1 MARVQ
6 GQVFKLYDSR
16 FGGGS
21 FRLENDQTY
30 YNTRDPLPSFVVP
43 GAQVEFEA
51 GELKGKGRAASNITQ
66 LARTAPQTTAQT
78 VGGGTG
84 VSRDEHIR
92 YQSARKDALQMVQL
106 LLEHGAVKLGENV
119 AKRAAIIEALT
130 DKFTANFFVDIDT
143 LGALDRVEPEEIEPE
158 VPVAKPKAK
167 AKAVVEPDE
176 DETDDLP

>member
-1 MARVQ
+1 MARMQ

-30 YNTRDPLPSFVVP
+30 YNTREALPQFVVP
-43 GAQVEFEA
+43 GAQIEFEA

-66 LARTAPQTTAQT
+66 LARAPQTTAQT

-84 VSRDEHIR
+84 VGRDEHIR

-119 AKRAAIIEALT
+119 AKRAAIIEALV

-143 LGALDRVEPEEIEPE
+143 LGALDRVEPEEIEPSE
-158 VPVAKPKAK
+158 PVAKAKVKAK
-167 AKAVVEPDE
+167 PAETG
-176 DETDDLP
+176 ETDDDDLP